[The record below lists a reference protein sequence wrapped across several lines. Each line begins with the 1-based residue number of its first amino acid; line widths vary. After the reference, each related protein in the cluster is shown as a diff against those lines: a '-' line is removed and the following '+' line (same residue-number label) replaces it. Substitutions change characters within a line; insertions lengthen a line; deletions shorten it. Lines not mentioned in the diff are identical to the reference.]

1 MTAGDGGR
9 IHGWW
14 NQFHRGIQQTGM
26 ATTHTIFLVMER
38 RSKKNIDLRSQLKCG
53 GVSGGVK
60 GQDEREERA
69 LDPAAHAS
77 EVVRLDN
84 SQRRHTQNDSTQEIF
99 ILIGGPKG
107 HPHSGQAL
115 GHPIC
120 GGEFASQ
127 EPASRPDSYLPG
139 LRNET
144 GGTRSAVVGLHP
156 KALARLIGENW
167 RAVQ

>member
-84 SQRRHTQNDSTQEIF
+84 SQRRHTRNDNLGWWRCARGLCAE
-99 ILIGGPKG
+99 
-107 HPHSGQAL
+107 GQAKSK
-115 GHPIC
+115 GKDK
-120 GGEFASQ
+120 GKG
-127 EPASRPDSYLPG
+127 
-139 LRNET
+139 RN
-144 GGTRSAVVGLHP
+144 
-156 KALARLIGENW
+156 
-167 RAVQ
+167 